1 MTYQNVIKYVST
13 RTNKDEI
20 LTGNWFMEKTINRYK
35 NFYRTLLEK
44 YSEETIFKI
53 GRKENMIWIHLAQ
66 DTDEFR
72 ALLNTIMNLP

>member
-1 MTYQNVIKYVST
+1 
-13 RTNKDEI
+13 
-20 LTGNWFMEKTINRYK
+20 MEKTINRYK